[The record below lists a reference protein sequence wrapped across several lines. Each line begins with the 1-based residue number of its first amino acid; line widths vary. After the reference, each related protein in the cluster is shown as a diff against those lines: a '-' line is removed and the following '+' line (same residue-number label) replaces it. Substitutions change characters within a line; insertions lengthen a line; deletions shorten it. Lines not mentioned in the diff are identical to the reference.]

1 MTQLIQKS
9 EFKTDGNFAIHVTDL
24 KKAEE
29 FYGNVLG
36 FKLKSKS
43 DKYLEFNTGK
53 ITLYVNLDDKIIP
66 YIPALIVD
74 DFENAKQNLLKK
86 GCSILKDSEWNKT
99 GYFTD
104 PFGIVFDVTEN
115 S

>member
-1 MTQLIQKS
+1 MPKQTGNMK
-9 EFKTDGNFAIHVTDL
+9 FKTDGNFAIHVTDL

-36 FKLKSKS
+36 FKLTGKS
-43 DKYLEFNTGK
+43 DKYLVYDTGK
-53 ITLYVNLDDKIIP
+53 ITLYVNLDEKVIP
-66 YIPALIVD
+66 YIPALLVD
-74 DFENAKQNLLKK
+74 DFDKAKQKLLKN
-86 GCSILKDSEWNKT
+86 GCKVLKDYEWNKT

-104 PFGIVFDVTEN
+104 PFGIVFDITEI